1 MRIGGRRV
9 VRDAR
14 GFANHTGSDVNA
26 ELYERDLDT
35 DEPNTTEWPPPQERR
50 GGRRCET
57 DAIEEGPR
65 ARVERAMPREPSR
78 RRREHKAAAT
88 AAFRAS
94 AWAVEAALSVA
105 SFPEARLGQTTRCR
119 TVMIIRDNRR
129 FLILA

>member
-14 GFANHTGSDVNA
+14 AFANHTGSDVNA
-26 ELYERDLDT
+26 ELYEHDLDT

-50 GGRRCET
+50 GGRRREI
-57 DAIEEGPR
+57 DATEEGPC
-65 ARVERAMPREPSR
+65 ARVERAMPREPLR

-94 AWAVEAALSVA
+94 AWAVEAALM
-105 SFPEARLGQTTRCR
+105 PP
-119 TVMIIRDNRR
+119 R
-129 FLILA
+129 FLRQGSGRPPDAALQ